1 MDNELLLLA
10 ENRHGTDIHHQPKK
24 DNRRWGIRRND
35 FKHGSTAWIVPKVS
49 NNLFTVEP
57 TGDFKRFSS
66 RLEAISQQIGRNQT
80 RKIYYFGFEQ
90 AKDVFDIIC
99 RRAEETFT
107 SNDEQTGRPTP
118 EQIGLELESADENDI
133 ETALLNNSTLDDTTK
148 QQLVKSRIG
157 QGLFRSRVE
166 QIENKCRI
174 TGVSNHRHLIASH
187 IKPWKVSDNEDRLDG
202 NNGLMLAPH
211 IDHLFDKGFI
221 SFSDKG
227 DVLISSALDSEL
239 IKSWALHFE
248 NVGAFNRRQKIYLA
262 YHRDHIF
269 IS

>member
-1 MDNELLLLA
+1 MDDELLLLA
-10 ENRHGTDIHHQPKK
+10 ENRHGTYIHHQPKK

-49 NNLFTVEP
+49 NNQFTVEP

-66 RLEAISQQIGRNQT
+66 RLEAISQKIGRNQT
-80 RKIYYFGFEQ
+80 RKVYYFGFEQ
-90 AKDVFDIIC
+90 AKDVFGIIC
-99 RRAEETFT
+99 RRAEKTIT
-107 SNDEQTGRPTP
+107 SNE
-118 EQIGLELESADENDI
+118 LELESANENDI
-133 ETALLNNSTLDDTTK
+133 ETALLNNSTLDETTK
-148 QQLVKSRIG
+148 QQLVKSRKG

-174 TGVSNHRHLIASH
+174 TGVSNKRHLIASH
-187 IKPWKVSDNEDRLDG
+187 IKPWKVSDNNDRLDG

-227 DVLISSALDSEL
+227 DVLISSTLDSKL

-248 NVGAFNRRQKIYLA
+248 NVGAFNQQQKIYLA